1 MLANDLLFYI
11 DNGRPSAFS
20 GKEDWSVLCSIG
32 SMLSLLE
39 VQKANRKSTTPSKS
53 LGEWTGTPVDSSNRN
68 TTVLESYKK
77 WKRGHGIISRIQK
90 EQKENGDL
98 DYKSLERDQG
108 FLIYLSHTYYMM
120 SPYLK
125 SIHQTLN
132 SWRKGRDK
140 DG

>member
-11 DNGRPSAFS
+11 DNGRPSVFS
-20 GKEDWSVLCSIG
+20 GKEGWSALCSIG

-53 LGEWTGTPVDSSNRN
+53 LGKWTGTSVDISNRN
-68 TTVLESYKK
+68 TTVLESCKK
-77 WKRGHGIISRIQK
+77 WERGQEIISRIQK
-90 EQKENGDL
+90 ENCDL
-98 DYKSLERDQG
+98 DYKYLERDQD

-125 SIHQTLN
+125 SIHQTLD